1 MSHSIEEAQRVAD
14 SQPDNDPGQ
23 EQGQCSLT
31 LPDLQLVPVRYA
43 IAEVTEAE
51 LASSLPGFSPVYSG
65 SYRQSG
71 IRPIRSGWL
80 YLVHS
85 ISPDEV
91 QVFKVEPDGS
101 GDTIIVK
108 REGSVQ
114 VLYSPLELT
123 PLHISML
130 QKEAFR
136 EQVMVRVN
144 VGAYCPGNGTSHLLN
159 PDDLASALA
168 DDVGEHLTTPDAP
181 EHPGEQNELDMGSYP
196 WCELEGE
203 DKEWKLAAA
212 SSITAAI
219 TGEYKLDSACLIV
232 EDVPGRIR
240 DLTQA
245 WALLADQQGNWHEK
259 YQTELFAARTIDG
272 LMTLD
277 FAPHAANA
285 GQGNIPDWLGD
296 AGSDDQADLR
306 ELAELYEQHRER
318 KEEVTRS
325 SGGHPGVTGMALQ
338 PIENDIDV
346 LSQHIASNLGT
357 DAESVKAFV
366 EQSEQAH
373 FNEVIGGNYALAP
386 NGIVDVIRR
395 QDMESFLA
403 YANSLEEEWQSAYR
417 AIGQDLARL
426 LPAWHDYALLLD
438 KKEELHISFTC
449 KLEQYAHETLAVCG
463 QGDFLAQHYMGSMP
477 TAAHL
482 LHYQATETFIERYL
496 SESDGTQKALT
507 QLAALMAASG
517 ALSSYQEWS
526 STLEQQTGLR
536 FRNVAGLSDETLADI
551 AGEVYFK
558 EKMLGEAVVKTL
570 LEETQQLELPQRFAN
585 LAGML
590 PEGQRLML
598 VERLGL
604 LEAGWEI
611 PDQAVLGKLQQA
623 ISQSERSLSQ
633 LQRLEQTMAR
643 YYQERKAQIQQAS
656 KRGSSQAHSR
666 AAEQYHANNI
676 RDKASEI
683 KRQQQLISDALA
695 ELAEHSFPANE
706 SGSHALKLGGLS
718 QAATQAA
725 LAERNAYK
733 QIANQ
738 PRETMRSTLDTLI
751 RNEQNEVSV
760 ARAMGVLVNG
770 SLSVLGAITTC
781 LAMKELM
788 QAGRGHERFFEYLGN
803 TVAQGLG
810 TAAALM
816 AMREMLVDA
825 RHRKLYEGRAFQ
837 QVAQIELR
845 AAAGSPAQL
854 ERWARVANKAM
865 GAVALLGGAAGFFE
879 VIRQVQKLG
888 RAETQAER
896 LATQMALVGAA
907 GTASGG
913 LFLGSMG
920 FVGKILGA
928 PAAQWRLLLLKFA
941 GPVGWFIAASTLLLV
956 TGDLLASRFSLS
968 PVQRWCQRSCWG
980 QRSEYE
986 GLEEHEQEMGKL
998 SGTDPV
1004 VERQGVAAPH
1014 AGPGPGPTARDL
1026 AFRLTLPGG
1035 QPPDEENVSFGLWGV
1050 PMSGSHQDLTRDVMA
1065 YSHQA
1070 TERGGTGVTYHFA
1083 PEALS
1088 QFHFIR
1094 LVVRLQ
1100 LNGESVTQ
1108 VYELHRRGH
1117 NLPSEWRRIE
1127 ALTDSFFSSV
1137 KIGTWPSM
1145 PLTPWAP

>member
-1 MSHSIEEAQRVAD
+1 MSHSMEEAQRVAD

-43 IAEVTEAE
+43 IVEATEAE

-123 PLHISML
+123 SLHVSML
-130 QKEAFR
+130 QQEAFR
-136 EQVMVRVN
+136 EQVMMRVS
-144 VGAYCPGNGTSHLLN
+144 VGAYCPGNDTAHLLN
-159 PDDLASALA
+159 PDDLAIALA
-168 DDVGEHLTTPDAP
+168 DEVGEHLPTPDAP
-181 EHPGEQNELDMGSYP
+181 EHSGEQNELDTGSYP
-196 WCELEGE
+196 WCEAEGE
-203 DKEWKLAAA
+203 GKEWQLAAA

-219 TGEYKLDSACLIV
+219 AGEYKLDSACLMV
-232 EDVPGRIR
+232 EDIPGRIK

-277 FAPHAANA
+277 FTPHAANA
-285 GQGNIPDWLGD
+285 GQGNIPDWLGN
-296 AGSDDQADLR
+296 AGSNDQADLR

-318 KEEVTRS
+318 KEEVSRS
-325 SGGHPGVTGMALQ
+325 SGGHLGVTGIALQ
-338 PIENDIDV
+338 PIENDINE
-346 LSQHIASNLGT
+346 LSQHIGGNLGT

-373 FNEVIGGNYALAP
+373 FNEVIGGTYALAP

-395 QDMESFLA
+395 QELEDFLA
-403 YANSLEEEWQSAYR
+403 YANELEETWQTAYQ
-417 AIGQDLARL
+417 AIGQDLAVL
-426 LPAWHDYALLLD
+426 LPAWHHYALLLD
-438 KKEELHISFTC
+438 KEEELHISFISR
-449 KLEQYAHETLAVCG
+449 LEQCAHETLVLCG
-463 QGDFLAQHYMGSMP
+463 QGDFLAQHYMGSRP
-477 TAAHL
+477 TVAHL
-482 LHYQATETFIERYL
+482 LHFQPTQTFIEGYL
-496 SESDGTQKALT
+496 SAADGPQKALT
-507 QLAALMAASG
+507 QAAALMTAAG
-517 ALSSYQEWS
+517 ALSSYQEWR

-536 FRNVAGLSDETLADI
+536 FRSIAGLSDENVADI

-585 LAGML
+585 LAGRL
-590 PEGQRLML
+590 PEGQRLMF

-623 ISQSERSLSQ
+623 ISKSERSLSQ
-633 LQRLEQTMAR
+633 LQRLEEEMAS
-643 YYQERKAQIQQAS
+643 YYQEREAHIQQAS
-656 KRGSSQAHSR
+656 RRGTGQAHRR

-676 RDKASEI
+676 RNKSSEI
-683 KRQQQLISDALA
+683 KRQQQLISEALG
-695 ELAEHSFPANE
+695 ELAEHSFPADE
-706 SGSHALKLGGLS
+706 GGSHALKVGGLS
-718 QAATQAA
+718 QAATRAA
-725 LAERNAYK
+725 LAERRAFK
-733 QIANQ
+733 QLADQ
-738 PRETMRSTLDTLI
+738 PRETMRNTLDTLI

-770 SLSVLGAITTC
+770 SLSALGAITAC
-781 LAMKELM
+781 LAINDVAKNWGQERVWEHIGN
-788 QAGRGHERFFEYLGN
+788 AGSQTMATG
-803 TVAQGLG
+803 
-810 TAAALM
+810 AALM
-816 AMREMLVDA
+816 AIREMIVDA
-825 RHRKLYEGRAFQ
+825 RHRKIYEGRAFQ
-837 QVAQIELR
+837 QVAQSELR
-845 AAAGSPAQL
+845 AAASSPAQL

-865 GAVALLGGAAGFFE
+865 SAVALVGGAAGAFE
-879 VIRQVQKLG
+879 VLRQSQKLG
-888 RAETQAER
+888 RAETQSER
-896 LATQMALVGAA
+896 LATQVALVGAS
-907 GTASGG
+907 GTALGG
-913 LFLGSMG
+913 AFLGGMG
-920 FVGKILGA
+920 LVGRIMGA

-941 GPVGWFIAASTLLLV
+941 GPVGWFVAVSTLLLV
-956 TGDLLASRFSLS
+956 AGDLLASRFSLS
-968 PVQRWCQRSCWG
+968 PVQRWCQRSYWG
-980 QRSEYE
+980 RRSEYK
-986 GLEEHEQEMGKL
+986 GLEEHEQELGKL
-998 SGTDPV
+998 SGSDPV
-1004 VERQGVAAPH
+1004 VERQGVAAAH
-1014 AGPGPGPTARDL
+1014 AGPGPGPAANDL
-1026 AFRLTLPGG
+1026 AFRVTLPGG
-1035 QPPDEENVSFGLWGV
+1035 QLPDEETLSFGLWGV
-1050 PMSGSHQDLTRDVMA
+1050 PMSGAHQELTRDVLA

-1070 TERGGTGVTYHFA
+1070 TESEVKGVTYHFA

-1088 QFHFIR
+1088 QFYFVR
-1094 LVVRLQ
+1094 LVVRLR
-1100 LNGESVTQ
+1100 LNGESSTQ
-1108 VYELHRRGH
+1108 VYELHRRGRS
-1117 NLPSEWRRIE
+1117 LSSEWRRVE

-1137 KIGTWPSM
+1137 KLGTWPSM
-1145 PLTPWAP
+1145 QLTPWAP

>member
-1 MSHSIEEAQRVAD
+1 MSHSMEEAQRVAD

-43 IAEVTEAE
+43 IVEATEAE

-123 PLHISML
+123 SLHVSML
-130 QKEAFR
+130 QQEAFR
-136 EQVMVRVN
+136 EQVMMRVS
-144 VGAYCPGNGTSHLLN
+144 VGAYCPGNGTAHLLN
-159 PDDLASALA
+159 PDDLAIALA
-168 DDVGEHLTTPDAP
+168 DEVGEHLPTPDAP
-181 EHPGEQNELDMGSYP
+181 EHSGEQNELDTGSYP
-196 WCELEGE
+196 WCEAEGE
-203 DKEWKLAAA
+203 GKEWQLAAA

-219 TGEYKLDSACLIV
+219 AGEYKLDSACLMV
-232 EDVPGRIR
+232 EDISGRIK

-277 FAPHAANA
+277 FTPHAANA
-285 GQGNIPDWLGD
+285 GQGNIPDWLGN
-296 AGSDDQADLR
+296 AGSNDQADLR

-325 SGGHPGVTGMALQ
+325 SGGHLGVTGIALQ
-338 PIENDIDV
+338 PIENDINE
-346 LSQHIASNLGT
+346 LSQHIGGNLGT

-373 FNEVIGGNYALAP
+373 FNEVIGGTYALAP

-395 QDMESFLA
+395 QELEDFLA
-403 YANSLEEEWQSAYR
+403 YANELEETWQTAYQ
-417 AIGQDLARL
+417 AIGQDLAVL
-426 LPAWHDYALLLD
+426 LPAWHHYALLLD
-438 KKEELHISFTC
+438 KEEELHISFISR
-449 KLEQYAHETLAVCG
+449 LEQCAHETLVLCG
-463 QGDFLAQHYMGSMP
+463 QGDFLAQHYMGNTA

-482 LHYQATETFIERYL
+482 LHYQPTQTFIERYL
-496 SESDGTQKALT
+496 GAADGPQKALT
-507 QLAALMAASG
+507 QAAALMTAAG
-517 ALSSYQEWS
+517 ALSSYQEWR

-536 FRNVAGLSDETLADI
+536 FRSIAGLSDENVADI

-590 PEGQRLML
+590 PEGQRLMFA
-598 VERLGL
+598 ERLGL

-611 PDQAVLGKLQQA
+611 PDQTVLGKLQQA

-633 LQRLEQTMAR
+633 LQRLEKQMAR
-643 YYQERKAQIQQAS
+643 YYQERAAQIKQAS
-656 KRGSSQAHSR
+656 RRGTSQAHRR
-666 AAEQYHANNI
+666 AANQYHANNI
-676 RDKASEI
+676 RHKASEI
-683 KRQQQLISDALA
+683 KRQQQLISEALG

-706 SGSHALKLGGLS
+706 GGTNAFKVGGLS
-718 QAATQAA
+718 QAATRAV
-725 LAERNAYK
+725 LAERTALK
-733 QIANQ
+733 QLANR
-738 PRETMRSTLDTLI
+738 PRETMRSTLNTLI
-751 RNEQNEVSV
+751 RNEQNDVSV

-770 SLSVLGAITTC
+770 SLSALGAITSC
-781 LAMKELM
+781 IALKDMIDRIGHDDLLEDVGN
-788 QAGRGHERFFEYLGN
+788 AGS
-803 TVAQGLG
+803 Q
-810 TAAALM
+810 TAATGAALM
-816 AMREMLVDA
+816 AIREMMVDA

-837 QVAQIELR
+837 QVAQSELR

-865 GAVALLGGAAGFFE
+865 GFVAGLGGAAGVFE
-879 VIRQVQKLG
+879 TIRQAQKVG

-896 LATQMALVGAA
+896 LASQVALVGAS
-907 GTASGG
+907 GTALGG
-913 LFLGSMG
+913 TFLGGMG
-920 FVGKILGA
+920 LVGKILGA

-941 GPVGWFIAASTLLLV
+941 GPVGWFVAASTLLLV
-956 TGDLLASRFSLS
+956 AGDLLASRFSLS
-968 PVQRWCQRSCWG
+968 PVQRWCQRSYWG
-980 QRSEYE
+980 QRSEYAD
-986 GLEEHEQEMGKL
+986 LNEHENELGKL

-1004 VERQGVAAPH
+1004 VEHQGVAISH
-1014 AGPGPGPTARDL
+1014 AGPGPGPAASDL
-1026 AFRLTLPGG
+1026 AFRLSLPGG

-1050 PMSGSHQDLTRDVMA
+1050 PMSGAHQELTRDVMA

-1070 TERGGTGVTYHFA
+1070 IEREDAGVTYHFT

-1094 LVVRLQ
+1094 LVVRLK
-1100 LNGESVTQ
+1100 LNGDSSTQ
-1108 VYELHRRGH
+1108 VYELHRRGRT
-1117 NLPSEWRRIE
+1117 LPSEWRRVE

-1137 KIGTWPSM
+1137 EIGTWPSM
-1145 PLTPWAP
+1145 PLTPWGP

>member
-1 MSHSIEEAQRVAD
+1 MSHSMEEAQRVAD

-43 IAEVTEAE
+43 IVEATEAE

-91 QVFKVEPDGS
+91 QVFKVEPNGS

-123 PLHISML
+123 SLHVSML
-130 QKEAFR
+130 QQEAFR
-136 EQVMVRVN
+136 EQVMMRVS
-144 VGAYCPGNGTSHLLN
+144 VGAYCPGNGTAHLLN
-159 PDDLASALA
+159 PDDLAITLA
-168 DDVGEHLTTPDAP
+168 DEVGEHLPTPDAP
-181 EHPGEQNELDMGSYP
+181 EHSDEQNELDTGSYP
-196 WCELEGE
+196 WCEAEGE
-203 DKEWKLAAA
+203 GKEWQLAAA

-219 TGEYKLDSACLIV
+219 AGEYKLDSACLMV
-232 EDVPGRIR
+232 EDISGRIK

-277 FAPHAANA
+277 FTPHAANA
-285 GQGNIPDWLGD
+285 GQGNIPDWLGN

-325 SGGHPGVTGMALQ
+325 SGGHLGVTGIALQ
-338 PIENDIDV
+338 PIENDINE
-346 LSQHIASNLGT
+346 LSQHIGGNLGT

-373 FNEVIGGNYALAP
+373 FNEVIGGTYALAP

-395 QDMESFLA
+395 QELEDFLA
-403 YANSLEEEWQSAYR
+403 YANELEETWQTAYQ
-417 AIGQDLARL
+417 AIGQDLAVL
-426 LPAWHDYALLLD
+426 LPVWHHYALLLD
-438 KKEELHISFTC
+438 KEEELHISFISR
-449 KLEQYAHETLAVCG
+449 LEQCAHETLVLCG
-463 QGDFLAQHYMGSMP
+463 QGDFLAQHYMGSRP
-477 TAAHL
+477 TVAHL
-482 LHYQATETFIERYL
+482 LHFQPTQTFIEGYL
-496 SESDGTQKALT
+496 SAADGPQKALT
-507 QLAALMAASG
+507 QAAALMAASG
-517 ALSSYQEWS
+517 ALGSYQEWS

-536 FRNVAGLSDETLADI
+536 FRSIAGLSDDVVADI

-585 LAGML
+585 LAGRL
-590 PEGQRLML
+590 PEGQRLMF

-623 ISQSERSLSQ
+623 ISKSERSLSQ
-633 LQRLEQTMAR
+633 LQRLEQEMMS
-643 YYQERKAQIQQAS
+643 YYQEREAHIQQAS
-656 KRGSSQAHSR
+656 RRGTGQAHRR

-676 RDKASEI
+676 RNKASEI
-683 KRQQQLISDALA
+683 KRQQQLISEALV
-695 ELAEHSFPANE
+695 ELAEHSFPADE
-706 SGSHALKLGGLS
+706 GGSHALKVGGLS
-718 QAATQAA
+718 QAATRAA
-725 LAERNAYK
+725 LAERRAFK
-733 QIANQ
+733 QLSNQ

-770 SLSVLGAITTC
+770 SLSALGAIAAC
-781 LAMKELM
+781 VAMKDLIKNWGSEYFWENFGN
-788 QAGRGHERFFEYLGN
+788 AGSQTMATG
-803 TVAQGLG
+803 
-810 TAAALM
+810 AALL
-816 AMREMLVDA
+816 AIKEMIVDA
-825 RHRKLYEGRAFQ
+825 RHRRLYEGRAFQ
-837 QVAQIELR
+837 QVAQAELR
-845 AAAGSPAQL
+845 VAAGSSAQL
-854 ERWARVANKAM
+854 EQWARVANKAM
-865 GAVALLGGAAGFFE
+865 VAVALLGGAAGFFE
-879 VIRQVQKLG
+879 TIRQTQKLG

-896 LATQMALVGAA
+896 LATQVALVGAS
-907 GTASGG
+907 GTAGGG
-913 LFLGSMG
+913 LFIGVMG
-920 FVGKILGA
+920 FVGRILGA
-928 PAAQWRLLLLKFA
+928 PAAQWRLMLLKFA
-941 GPVGWFIAASTLLLV
+941 GPVGWFVAASTLLLV
-956 TGDLLASRFSLS
+956 AGDLLASRFSLS
-968 PVQRWCQRSCWG
+968 PVQRWCQRSHWG
-980 QRSEYE
+980 LSSEYT
-986 GLEEHEQEMGKL
+986 GLEEHEQELGKL
-998 SGTDPV
+998 SGSDPV
-1004 VERQGVAAPH
+1004 VERQGVAAAY
-1014 AGPGPGPTARDL
+1014 AGPGPGPAASDL
-1026 AFRLTLPGG
+1026 AFRVTLPGG
-1035 QPPDEENVSFGLWGV
+1035 QLPDEETLSFGLWGV
-1050 PMSGSHQDLTRDVMA
+1050 PMSGAHQDLTRDVLA

-1070 TERGGTGVTYHFA
+1070 SGRGDADVTYHFA
-1083 PEALS
+1083 PEELG
-1088 QFHFIR
+1088 QFHFVR

-1100 LNGESVTQ
+1100 LNGESSTQ
-1108 VYELHRRGH
+1108 VYELHRRGRS
-1117 NLPSEWRRIE
+1117 LTSEWRRIE

-1137 KIGTWPSM
+1137 KLGTWPSM